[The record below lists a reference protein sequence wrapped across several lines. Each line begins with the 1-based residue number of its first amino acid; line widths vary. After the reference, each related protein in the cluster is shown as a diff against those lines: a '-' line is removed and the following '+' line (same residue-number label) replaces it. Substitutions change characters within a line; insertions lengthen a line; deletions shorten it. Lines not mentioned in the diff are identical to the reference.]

1 MFHYPF
7 MMNNFFM
14 PAFMPRFMPMF
25 MPSFMPTFM
34 PAFMPTFIPT
44 IFTGFMQPFVPQQSI
59 FTCQQNSVPAN
70 STKRARR
77 KQRKNEPLA
86 EVKQK
91 IQVTETSSA
100 AQKPENRIQTT
111 KKAENTTN
119 QTSQTT
125 VEKPENTTNQTS
137 QTTVEKPEN
146 TTSVAPPSN
155 TTSIQTQTSETAP
168 AESSKVTTDKVK
180 KNLGK
185 EFLKE
190 VKKAAK
196 EINCNYKDLLA
207 LLNSES
213 SLNPKAINNRTKAA
227 GLLQFMPSTAKD
239 LGTSTEE
246 ILNMSATEQLV
257 YVVKYFKIHKKIAG
271 FKPNARLDAADLY
284 ALTFLPGRAKRE
296 ILTDS
301 SEKYYK
307 HNKGLDLDRDGKI
320 TKTELAARI
329 NQKRVNESIFS

>member
-1 MFHYPF
+1 M
-7 MMNNFFM
+7 
-14 PAFMPRFMPMF
+14 
-25 MPSFMPTFM
+25 
-34 PAFMPTFIPT
+34 
-44 IFTGFMQPFVPQQSI
+44 
-59 FTCQQNSVPAN
+59 
-70 STKRARR
+70 
-77 KQRKNEPLA
+77 
-86 EVKQK
+86 
-91 IQVTETSSA
+91 
-100 AQKPENRIQTT
+100 
-111 KKAENTTN
+111 
-119 QTSQTT
+119 
-125 VEKPENTTNQTS
+125 
-137 QTTVEKPEN
+137 
-146 TTSVAPPSN
+146 APPSN

>member
-155 TTSIQTQTSETAP
+155 TTNIQTQTTETAP

>member
-111 KKAENTTN
+111 KKA
-119 QTSQTT
+119 
-125 VEKPENTTNQTS
+125 ENTTNQTS

>member
-1 MFHYPF
+1 
-7 MMNNFFM
+7 
-14 PAFMPRFMPMF
+14 
-25 MPSFMPTFM
+25 M

-146 TTSVAPPSN
+146 TTNQTSQTTVEKPENTTSVAPPSN
-155 TTSIQTQTSETAP
+155 TTSIQTQTTETAP

>member
-1 MFHYPF
+1 
-7 MMNNFFM
+7 
-14 PAFMPRFMPMF
+14 MPRFMPMF

-34 PAFMPTFIPT
+34 PAFMPTFMPT

-155 TTSIQTQTSETAP
+155 TTSIQTQTTETAP

-329 NQKRVNESIFS
+329 NQKRVNEYIFS

>member
-34 PAFMPTFIPT
+34 PAFMPTFMPT

-185 EFLKE
+185 
-190 VKKAAK
+190 KAAK

-246 ILNMSATEQLV
+246 ILNMSVTEQLV

-284 ALTFLPGRAKRE
+284 ALTFLPGRSKRE

>member
-155 TTSIQTQTSETAP
+155 TTSIQTQTTETAP

-213 SLNPKAINNRTKAA
+213 SLNPKAINSRTKAA